1 MLDRQRLATS
11 RIPARTAATATTV
24 TKPNPDTWID
34 AHAVA
39 AAIHGQRVCSGADAT
54 LTAAYSARMNKP
66 IQSN

>member
-1 MLDRQRLATS
+1 MDGQRVATN
-11 RIPARTAATATTV
+11 RIPEKTVATATTV

-54 LTAAYSARMNKP
+54 RTAAYSARMNKP